1 MMLGELDLATVILMQ
16 KCSYIVGMLSFIYL
30 KLTNRGLHG
39 PTALAA
45 GFAAMAAGSTLAGYG
60 EWGIMS
66 PALWQFG
73 SIVFGIV
80 GYALIWL
87 GLKIVSDGR
96 AASRGAVSAV
106 CLIALLAIV
115 LAQQVADNNAY
126 RAALFNGCA
135 AVAYLAGAGGLFA
148 RWRKEPL
155 LSRFA
160 LGAIAGISGLIS
172 LSVAKSVLL
181 PQYAAI
187 DLVNA
192 FFLIIMLN
200 FAIALFVMMLVAER
214 SERKLLVLANTDPL
228 TGVKNRR
235 FFFQAMPAVP
245 GPNDAAMLL
254 DIDHFKSIND
264 RFGHAVGDS
273 VLQEVAK
280 RIGGSIRGGDVLAR
294 YGGEEFIIFLPGAGV
309 QKACM
314 IGERI
319 RDAIAITE
327 VDCGGLRVGVTISIG
342 VATSG
347 DMRCDLQTLAEMADR
362 ALYRAKTDGR
372 NCVREALAA

>member
-1 MMLGELDLATVILMQ
+1 MLGELDLATVILMQ
-16 KCSYIVGMLSFIYL
+16 KCSYVVGLMSFVYL
-30 KLTNRGLHG
+30 KMTNRGLRG
-39 PTALAA
+39 PIPLAG
-45 GFAAMAAGSTLAGYG
+45 GFAAMTIGSTLAGYG
-60 EWGIMS
+60 EWGIVS
-66 PALWQFG
+66 PVLWQLG
-73 SIVFGIV
+73 SVVFGIA
-80 GYALIWL
+80 GYSLIWL
-87 GLKIVSDGR
+87 GLKVLSDGR
-96 AASRGAVSAV
+96 STGRGTIVPLCLVALMAVITAF
-106 CLIALLAIV
+106 
-115 LAQQVADNNAY
+115 QVADNNAY

-135 AVAYLAGAGGLFA
+135 ALAYLAGAGVLLA
-148 RWRKEPL
+148 RWRREPL
-155 LSRFA
+155 LSRLA
-160 LGAIAGISGLIS
+160 LAAITGISGLIS
-172 LSVAKSVLL
+172 LSVLKSMLF
-181 PQYAAI
+181 PDYATI
-187 DLVNA
+187 NLVNA
-192 FFLIIMLN
+192 FFFIIMLN

-245 GPNDAAMLL
+245 DPADAAMLL

-280 RIGGSIRGGDVLAR
+280 CIGGSIRGGDVLAR
-294 YGGEEFIIFLPGAGV
+294 YGGEEFIIYLPGAGV
-309 QKACM
+309 QKASM

-319 RDAIAITE
+319 RNAVALNE

-347 DMRCDLQTLAEMADR
+347 EMRCDLLTLADMADR
-362 ALYRAKTDGR
+362 ALYRAKSEGR

>member
-1 MMLGELDLATVILMQ
+1 MLGELDLATVILMQ
-16 KCSYIVGMLSFIYL
+16 KCSYVVGLMSFVYL
-30 KLTNRGLHG
+30 KMTNRGLRG
-39 PTALAA
+39 PIPLAG
-45 GFAAMAAGSTLAGYG
+45 GFAAMTIGSTLAGYG
-60 EWGIMS
+60 EWGIVS
-66 PALWQFG
+66 PVLWQLG
-73 SIVFGIV
+73 SVVFGIA
-80 GYALIWL
+80 GYSLIWL
-87 GLKIVSDGR
+87 GLKVLSDGR
-96 AASRGAVSAV
+96 STGRGTIVPLCLVALMAVITAF
-106 CLIALLAIV
+106 
-115 LAQQVADNNAY
+115 QVADNNAY

-135 AVAYLAGAGGLFA
+135 ALAYLAGAGVLLA
-148 RWRKEPL
+148 RWRREPL
-155 LSRFA
+155 LSRLA
-160 LGAIAGISGLIS
+160 LAAITGISGLIS
-172 LSVAKSVLL
+172 LSVLKSMLF
-181 PQYAAI
+181 PDYTTI
-187 DLVNA
+187 NLVNA
-192 FFLIIMLN
+192 FFFIIMLN

-245 GPNDAAMLL
+245 DPADAAMLL

-294 YGGEEFIIFLPGAGV
+294 YGGEEFIIYLPGAGV
-309 QKACM
+309 QKASM

-319 RDAIAITE
+319 RNAVALNE

-347 DMRCDLQTLAEMADR
+347 EMRCDLLTLADMADR
-362 ALYRAKTDGR
+362 ALYRAKSEGR

>member
-1 MMLGELDLATVILMQ
+1 MQ
-16 KCSYIVGMLSFIYL
+16 KCSYVVGLMSFVYL
-30 KLTNRGLHG
+30 KMTNRGLRG
-39 PTALAA
+39 PLPLAG
-45 GFAAMAAGSTLAGYG
+45 GFAAMTIGSTLAGYG
-60 EWGIMS
+60 EWGIVS
-66 PALWQFG
+66 PVLWQLG
-73 SIVFGIV
+73 SVVFGIA
-80 GYALIWL
+80 GYSLIWL
-87 GLKIVSDGR
+87 GLKVLSDGR
-96 AASRGAVSAV
+96 STGRGTIVPLCLVALMAVIAAF
-106 CLIALLAIV
+106 
-115 LAQQVADNNAY
+115 QVADNNAY

-135 AVAYLAGAGGLFA
+135 ALAYLAGAGVLLA
-148 RWRKEPL
+148 RWRREPL
-155 LSRFA
+155 LSRLA
-160 LGAIAGISGLIS
+160 LAAITGISGLIS
-172 LSVAKSVLL
+172 LSVLKSMLF
-181 PQYAAI
+181 PDYTTI
-187 DLVNA
+187 NLVNA
-192 FFLIIMLN
+192 FFFIIMLN

-245 GPNDAAMLL
+245 DPADAAMLL

-294 YGGEEFIIFLPGAGV
+294 YGGEEFIIYLPGAGV
-309 QKACM
+309 QKASM

-319 RDAIAITE
+319 RNAVALDE

-347 DMRCDLQTLAEMADR
+347 EMRCDLLTLADMADR
-362 ALYRAKTDGR
+362 ALYRAKSEGR

>member
-1 MMLGELDLATVILMQ
+1 MLGELDLATVILMQ
-16 KCSYIVGMLSFIYL
+16 KCSYVVGLMSFVYL
-30 KLTNRGLHG
+30 KMTNRGLRG
-39 PTALAA
+39 AIPLAG
-45 GFAAMAAGSTLAGYG
+45 GFAAMAIGSTLAGYG
-60 EWGIMS
+60 EWGIVS
-66 PALWQFG
+66 PVLWQLG
-73 SIVFGIV
+73 SVVFGIA
-80 GYALIWL
+80 GYSLIWL
-87 GLKIVSDGR
+87 GLKVLSDGR
-96 AASRGAVSAV
+96 STGRGTIVPLCLVALMAVITAF
-106 CLIALLAIV
+106 
-115 LAQQVADNNAY
+115 QVADNNAY

-135 AVAYLAGAGGLFA
+135 ALAYLAGAGVLLA
-148 RWRKEPL
+148 RWRREPL
-155 LSRFA
+155 LSRLA
-160 LGAIAGISGLIS
+160 LAAITGISGLIS
-172 LSVAKSVLL
+172 LSVLKSMLF
-181 PQYAAI
+181 PDYATI
-187 DLVNA
+187 NLVNA
-192 FFLIIMLN
+192 FFFIIMLN

-245 GPNDAAMLL
+245 DPADAAMLL

-294 YGGEEFIIFLPGAGV
+294 YGGEEFIIYLPGAGV
-309 QKACM
+309 QKASM

-319 RDAIAITE
+319 RNAVALNE

-347 DMRCDLQTLAEMADR
+347 EMRCDLLTLADMADR
-362 ALYRAKTDGR
+362 ALYRAKSEGR

>member
-1 MMLGELDLATVILMQ
+1 
-16 KCSYIVGMLSFIYL
+16 SYIVGMLSFIYL

-96 AASRGAVSAV
+96 TASRGTVSAV

>member
-1 MMLGELDLATVILMQ
+1 MLGELDLATVILMQ
-16 KCSYIVGMLSFIYL
+16 KCSYVVGLMSFVYL
-30 KLTNRGLHG
+30 KMTNRGLRG
-39 PTALAA
+39 PLPLAG
-45 GFAAMAAGSTLAGYG
+45 GFAAMTIGSTLAGYG
-60 EWGIMS
+60 EWGIVS
-66 PALWQFG
+66 PVLWQLG
-73 SIVFGIV
+73 SVVFGIA
-80 GYALIWL
+80 GYSLIWL
-87 GLKIVSDGR
+87 GLKVLSDGR
-96 AASRGAVSAV
+96 STGRGTIVPLCLVALMAVIAAF
-106 CLIALLAIV
+106 
-115 LAQQVADNNAY
+115 QVADNNAY

-135 AVAYLAGAGGLFA
+135 ALAYLAGAGVLLA
-148 RWRKEPL
+148 RWRREPL
-155 LSRFA
+155 LSRLA
-160 LGAIAGISGLIS
+160 LAAITGISGLIS
-172 LSVAKSVLL
+172 LSVLKSMLF
-181 PQYAAI
+181 PDYATI
-187 DLVNA
+187 NLVNA
-192 FFLIIMLN
+192 FFFIIMLN

-245 GPNDAAMLL
+245 DPADAAMLL

-294 YGGEEFIIFLPGAGV
+294 YGGEEFIIYLPGAGV
-309 QKACM
+309 QKASM

-319 RDAIAITE
+319 RNAVALDE

-347 DMRCDLQTLAEMADR
+347 EMRCDLLTLADMADR
-362 ALYRAKTDGR
+362 ALYRAKSEGR

>member
-1 MMLGELDLATVILMQ
+1 MLGELDLATVILMQ

-80 GYALIWL
+80 GYALNWL

-96 AASRGAVSAV
+96 AASRGTVSAV

-347 DMRCDLQTLAEMADR
+347 DARCDLQTLAEMADR

>member
-1 MMLGELDLATVILMQ
+1 MLGELDLATVILMQ
-16 KCSYIVGMLSFIYL
+16 KCSYVVGLMSFVYL
-30 KLTNRGLHG
+30 KMTNRGLRG
-39 PTALAA
+39 PLPLAG
-45 GFAAMAAGSTLAGYG
+45 GFAAMTIGSTLAGYG
-60 EWGIMS
+60 EWGIVS
-66 PALWQFG
+66 PVLWQLG
-73 SIVFGIV
+73 SVVFGIA
-80 GYALIWL
+80 GYSLIWL
-87 GLKIVSDGR
+87 GLKVLSDGR
-96 AASRGAVSAV
+96 STGRGTIVPLCLVALMAVIAAF
-106 CLIALLAIV
+106 
-115 LAQQVADNNAY
+115 QVADNNAY

-135 AVAYLAGAGGLFA
+135 ALAYLAGAGVLLA
-148 RWRKEPL
+148 RWRREPL
-155 LSRFA
+155 LSRLA
-160 LGAIAGISGLIS
+160 LAAITGISGLIS
-172 LSVAKSVLL
+172 LSVLKSMLF
-181 PQYAAI
+181 PDYATI
-187 DLVNA
+187 NLVNA
-192 FFLIIMLN
+192 FFFIIMLN

-245 GPNDAAMLL
+245 DPADAAMLL

-294 YGGEEFIIFLPGAGV
+294 YGGEEFIIYLPGAGV
-309 QKACM
+309 QKASM

-319 RDAIAITE
+319 RNAVALNE

-347 DMRCDLQTLAEMADR
+347 EMRCDLLTLADMADR
-362 ALYRAKTDGR
+362 ALYRAKSEGR

>member
-1 MMLGELDLATVILMQ
+1 MLGGLDLATVILMQ
-16 KCSYIVGMLSFIYL
+16 KCSYIVGLLSFIYL
-30 KLTNRGLHG
+30 QTTNRDLRG
-39 PTALAA
+39 PVTLAA
-45 GFAAMAAGSTLAGYG
+45 GFTAMTIGSTLAGYG
-60 EWGIMS
+60 EWGIVS
-66 PALWQFG
+66 KELWQLG
-73 SIVFGIV
+73 SIGFGIT

-87 GLKIVSDGR
+87 GLKTLSDER
-96 AASRGAVSAV
+96 AASRFT
-106 CLIALLAIV
+106 LIALCAVTLLAIG
-115 LAQQVADNNAY
+115 LAQEVADNNAF

-135 AVAYLAGAGGLFA
+135 ALAYIGGAAVLLANWP
-148 RWRKEPL
+148 REPISSRL
-155 LSRFA
+155 ALS
-160 LGAIAGISGLIS
+160 AITGISGLIS
-172 LSVAKSVLL
+172 LMVAKSMLF
-181 PQYAAI
+181 PAYATI
-187 DLVNA
+187 DIVNA
-192 FFLIIMLN
+192 FFFIITLN
-200 FAIALFVMMLVAER
+200 FAIALFVIILVAER
-214 SERKLLVLANTDPL
+214 SQRKLLVLANTDPL

-235 FFFQAMPAVP
+235 FFFQALPAVP
-245 GPNDAAMLL
+245 ETTDAAMLL

-309 QKACM
+309 QKASM

-319 RDAIAITE
+319 RNAVAATE

-347 DMRCDLQTLAEMADR
+347 DERCDLLSLAEMADR
-362 ALYRAKTDGR
+362 ALYRAKTEGR

>member
-1 MMLGELDLATVILMQ
+1 MLGELDLATVILMQ

-39 PTALAA
+39 PTALA
-45 GFAAMAAGSTLAGYG
+45 AAMAAGSTLAGYG

-96 AASRGAVSAV
+96 AASRGTVSAV

-160 LGAIAGISGLIS
+160 LGAITGISGLIS